1 MLKKIPTT
9 QLRLGMHLHAFEGS
23 WINHPFWK
31 TRFVIDEAALLDR
44 VRESGVS
51 ECWIDVS
58 KGADVAEDDR
68 PSPMKAAPAAIPATA
83 AHSSSAHHAPSPS
96 PQGAAASLPRA
107 APAPAAPAAPREPS
121 TPMAEELQR
130 AAAVCKRG
138 RQAVTQ
144 MFNEARM
151 GRAIDAEQCLPL
163 VDEVSNSV
171 MRNPG
176 ALVSLARLK
185 TQDEYTFMHSVA
197 VCALMVAVGR
207 QLGMDDTQC
216 REAGLAGM
224 LHDLGKSLVPL
235 DLLNKPGKLTDEE
248 FAIIRTHPERGHA
261 LLVEGKGAAA
271 GALDVCLHHHEK
283 MDGSGYPHHLPG
295 EQISLLARMAAVC
308 DVYDAITSNRP
319 YKAGW
324 DPAESVARMAS
335 WKGHFDETVFKA
347 FVQSLG
353 IYPTGSVVRLES
365 QRLAVVLE
373 QSPGSLVAPVVKA
386 FFSLKSQMPIPPVRI
401 ELASPKSND
410 RIVARASADDWQGAQ
425 IDDLWIDP
433 EVRRRTR

>member
-1 MLKKIPTT
+1 
-9 QLRLGMHLHAFEGS
+9 
-23 WINHPFWK
+23 
-31 TRFVIDEAALLDR
+31 
-44 VRESGVS
+44 
-51 ECWIDVS
+51 
-58 KGADVAEDDR
+58 
-68 PSPMKAAPAAIPATA
+68 
-83 AHSSSAHHAPSPS
+83 
-96 PQGAAASLPRA
+96 
-107 APAPAAPAAPREPS
+107 
-121 TPMAEELQR
+121 MAEELQR

-207 QLGMDDTQC
+207 QLGMDDAQC

-224 LHDLGKSLVPL
+224 LHDLGKSLMPL
-235 DLLNKPGKLTDEE
+235 DVLNKPGKLTDEE

-261 LLVEGKGAAA
+261 LLVEGKGAGA

-283 MDGSGYPHHLPG
+283 MDGSGYPHRLPG

-365 QRLAVVLE
+365 KRLAVVVE

-386 FFSLKSQMPIPPVRI
+386 FFSLRSQMQIPPVRI
-401 ELASPKSND
+401 ELASPKCND
-410 RIVARASADDWQGAQ
+410 RIVARESAADWKGAPL
-425 IDDLWIDP
+425 DDLWLDP
-433 EVRRRTR
+433 DVKRRAR

>member
-23 WINHPFWK
+23 WMDHPFWK

-58 KGADVAEDDR
+58 KGLDVADDAR
-68 PSPMKAAPAAIPATA
+68 PSP
-83 AHSSSAHHAPSPS
+83 
-96 PQGAAASLPRA
+96 LVA
-107 APAPAAPAAPREPS
+107 APAPVASPAPPSLPAAAPPNRPHES
-121 TPMAEELQR
+121 TSSMADELQR

-171 MRNPG
+171 FRNPG

-207 QLGMDDTQC
+207 QLGMDDAQC

-224 LHDLGKSLVPL
+224 LHDLGKSLMPL
-235 DLLNKPGKLTDEE
+235 DVLNKPGKLTDEE

-365 QRLAVVLE
+365 KRLAVVME

-386 FFSLKSQMPIPPVRI
+386 FFSLKSQMQIPPVRI
-401 ELASPKSND
+401 ELASPKCND
-410 RIVARASADDWQGAQ
+410 RIVARESAADWKGAPL
-425 IDDLWIDP
+425 DDLWLDP
-433 EVRRRTR
+433 DVRRRAR